1 MNSNINQLRWSN
13 CYADLMQSM
22 PPWNHLH
29 FIDKQKSVLTTT
41 YYIFFFINKCENKL
55 IYFFFFKNQAFL
67 PQYNIFLNL
76 YRFNCYHVYSLIIA
90 FTNKCLPTHHS
101 DRDISV
107 INKTK
112 NKKGIKQRLFSNDIL
127 IMINFWDRNP
137 NYDTMINISL
147 FTNKLMSSS
156 KRRNIFY

>member
-1 MNSNINQLRWSN
+1 MRTQCRVCHHEIICILLINKNLFWQLRIT
-13 CYADLMQSM
+13 
-22 PPWNHLH
+22 
-29 FIDKQKSVLTTT
+29 F
-41 YYIFFFINKCENKL
+41 FFFINKCENKL
-55 IYFFFFKNQAFL
+55 IYFFFLKIKLFL

-107 INKTK
+107 INRGKKQERNKTAIVFK
-112 NKKGIKQRLFSNDIL
+112 RHFNNDK
-127 IMINFWDRNP
+127 FWDRNP

>member
-1 MNSNINQLRWSN
+1 
-13 CYADLMQSM
+13 MQSM

-90 FTNKCLPTHHS
+90 FTNKCLPTHHLH
-101 DRDISV
+101 RDISV
-107 INKTK
+107 INRGKKQERNKTAIVFK
-112 NKKGIKQRLFSNDIL
+112 RHFNNDK
-127 IMINFWDRNP
+127 FWDRNP

>member
-1 MNSNINQLRWSN
+1 MNSNINQLLWSN
-13 CYADLMQSM
+13 CYADSMQSM

-55 IYFFFFKNQAFL
+55 IYFFFLKIKLFYL
-67 PQYNIFLNL
+67 NITSFWISIV
-76 YRFNCYHVYSLIIA
+76 FNCYHVYSLIIA
-90 FTNKCLPTHHS
+90 FINKCLPTHHS